1 MEGMHRA
8 NDVMVIQTSQLR
20 QIKNLEDQVQIL
32 MNKVT
37 EQDCIIAQL
46 VGDNLN
52 HLQANTM
59 LTTHIDSSQTRM
71 GNLECWLEEL
81 GELLLVVMG
90 QSSLEAGTQES
101 GGDNEDNQDGG
112 EDNMGAGTS
121 LLGNMRPLTPT
132 LREMLGSVPLA
143 Q

>member
-71 GNLECWLEEL
+71 GNLEY
-81 GELLLVVMG
+81 
-90 QSSLEAGTQES
+90 
-101 GGDNEDNQDGG
+101 
-112 EDNMGAGTS
+112 
-121 LLGNMRPLTPT
+121 
-132 LREMLGSVPLA
+132 
-143 Q
+143 

>member
-37 EQDCIIAQL
+37 KQDCIIAQL

-71 GNLECWLEEL
+71 GNLEY
-81 GELLLVVMG
+81 
-90 QSSLEAGTQES
+90 
-101 GGDNEDNQDGG
+101 
-112 EDNMGAGTS
+112 
-121 LLGNMRPLTPT
+121 
-132 LREMLGSVPLA
+132 
-143 Q
+143 